1 MSAHSQSTT
10 TNRSHRRW
18 SIAVLLGIGVL
29 VNYLDRVNLSVA
41 HDAVAAKFGTSD
53 VLFGYLLSAYS
64 WTYAAM
70 QIPSGSLLD
79 RFGVRRIML
88 IAVILWALASGLA
101 AVAASIGILFAA
113 RFLLGI
119 GEAPSFP
126 ANAKAIGLWF
136 SHEERGVPTAMFDA
150 AAKLSIGLSTPFL
163 GLILLRYGLRISFAT
178 TAVLSLCYAVLFA
191 VVYRDPRHHEAPH
204 LEEQPVDSS
213 ELGIADFLA
222 YRRVWGATIGSG
234 AYNYC
239 FYLLLTW
246 LPFYLQRGLHMT
258 PRNAVLLSA
267 VPWLVASACG
277 FLIGGRLVDVL
288 IRRGCNA
295 NLVRRSVLAG
305 GMAFGLFIFAPAHLH
320 QPRAVLI
327 CLALALSGIATASPV
342 AWTLPSLLAP
352 VRGTGRVGAIIN
364 LSGQIAAITAPIIT
378 GYISQR
384 THSFRAAFDIAGLVV
399 FAGLLSYVFL
409 LGRIESIQPAN
420 RPRACA

>member
-1 MSAHSQSTT
+1 MTAFSQSTT
-10 TNRSHRRW
+10 TNRPNRRW
-18 SIAVLLGIGVL
+18 SIAILLGIGVL

-41 HDAVAAKFGTSD
+41 HDAVATKFGTSD

-88 IAVILWALASGLA
+88 VAVALWAVASGLA
-101 AVAASIGILFAA
+101 AVAASIGVLFAA

-136 SHEERGVPTAMFDA
+136 PHEERGVPTAMFDA

-163 GLILLRYGLRISFAT
+163 GLILLRFGLRVSFAT
-178 TAVLSLCYAVLFA
+178 TAVLSLCYAALFA
-191 VVYRDPRHHEAPH
+191 VVYRDPRHREVPH
-204 LEEQPVDSS
+204 LEEHPADGST
-213 ELGIADFLA
+213 LGITDFLA

-234 AYNYC
+234 ACNYC

-258 PRNAVLLSA
+258 QRNAVLLTA
-267 VPWLVASACG
+267 VPWLVASASG

-288 IRRGCNA
+288 IKRGHNA
-295 NLVRRSVLAG
+295 DLVRRSVLAG
-305 GMAFGLFIFAPAHLH
+305 GTAFGLFIFAPAHVH
-320 QPRAVLI
+320 QPRVVLI

-352 VRGTGRVGAIIN
+352 ARGTGRVGAIIN

-384 THSFRAAFDIAGLVV
+384 THSFRAAFDVAGVVV

-409 LGRIESIQPAN
+409 LGHIESIQPVP

>member
-1 MSAHSQSTT
+1 
-10 TNRSHRRW
+10 
-18 SIAVLLGIGVL
+18 
-29 VNYLDRVNLSVA
+29 
-41 HDAVAAKFGTSD
+41 
-53 VLFGYLLSAYS
+53 
-64 WTYAAM
+64 M

-88 IAVILWALASGLA
+88 VAVVLWALASGLA
-101 AVAASIGILFAA
+101 AVAATIGVLFAA

-136 SHEERGVPTAMFDA
+136 PHEERGVPTAMFDA

-163 GLILLRYGLRISFAT
+163 GLILLRYGLRVSFAT
-178 TAVLSLCYAVLFA
+178 TAVLSLCYAALFA
-191 VVYRDPRHHEAPH
+191 AIYRDPRPGELPH
-204 LEEQPVDSS
+204 LEEQPSDKGSS
-213 ELGIADFLA
+213 LGITDFLA

-267 VPWLVASACG
+267 VPWLIASASG

-288 IRRGCNA
+288 IRRGKNA
-295 NLVRRSVLAG
+295 DVVRRSVLGG

-320 QPRAVLI
+320 QPRAILI

-352 VRGTGRVGAIIN
+352 ARGTGRVGAIIN

-384 THSFRAAFDIAGLVV
+384 THSFRAAFDVAGLVV
-399 FAGLLSYVFL
+399 FIGLLSYVFL
-409 LGRIESIQPAN
+409 LGHIESIQPTP
-420 RPRACA
+420 RPAHAVE